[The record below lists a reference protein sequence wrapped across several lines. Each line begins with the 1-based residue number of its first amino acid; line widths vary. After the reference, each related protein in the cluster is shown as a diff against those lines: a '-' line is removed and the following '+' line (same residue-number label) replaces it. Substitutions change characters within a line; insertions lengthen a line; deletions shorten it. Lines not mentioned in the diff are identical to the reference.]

1 MARLM
6 STKNLDK
13 EAVEGDVVEVAE
25 EVTVILT
32 MMILMKAAMGIQEDL
47 PEVLEQTSL
56 AEAVEEASVV
66 KATKILSN
74 RLDFQTL

>member
-1 MARLM
+1 M

-13 EAVEGDVVEVAE
+13 EEVEVDVVEVAE
-25 EVTVILT
+25 EVMVILT
-32 MMILMKAAMGIQEDL
+32 MMILMKAAMVIQEDL
-47 PEVLEQTSL
+47 LEELEQTSL
-56 AEAVEEASVV
+56 AEAVEVASVV

>member
-6 STKNLDK
+6 SSKNLDK

-47 PEVLEQTSL
+47 PEALEQTSL